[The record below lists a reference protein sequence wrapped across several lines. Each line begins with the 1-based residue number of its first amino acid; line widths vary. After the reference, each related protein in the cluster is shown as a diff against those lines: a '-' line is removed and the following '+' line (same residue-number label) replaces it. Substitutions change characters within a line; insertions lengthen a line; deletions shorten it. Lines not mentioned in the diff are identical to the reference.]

1 LSRDYKDF
9 TCGLTNRPATE
20 DKRDGHMGGFRDWRT
35 RADLSWNLH
44 RGAVRK
50 NLVFGPFRLVPS
62 ERRLEREGQPVP
74 VGSRAL
80 DLLCRLAANPGDVVP
95 KSELM
100 AAAWPDLTVDGG
112 SLRFHVAQLR
122 RALGETEGDRY
133 IQNVPGRGYCF
144 VKPVSLAEAEQ
155 VQSGP
160 PATMALQQMARR
172 ELLGEIRTALDPVVG
187 ECGEDLTFH
196 LAEMC
201 VRILEECG
209 FPQGGRGPARAR
221 LQLSRG

>member
-1 LSRDYKDF
+1 MNAKASPCL
-9 TCGLTNRPATE
+9 
-20 DKRDGHMGGFRDWRT
+20 W
-35 RADLSWNLH
+35 
-44 RGAVRK
+44 GAGRWT
-50 NLVFGPFRLVPS
+50 F
-62 ERRLEREGQPVP
+62 
-74 VGSRAL
+74 
-80 DLLCRLAANPGDVVP
+80 LCRLAANPGDVVP

-160 PATMALQQMARR
+160 PATMALQQMARK